1 MLQANP
7 NLRDFFKLG
16 LCKTD
21 PEIFAAIERE
31 KLRQQDQIELIAP
44 KNYQSQAAREGL
56 ASIMSFT
63 SVEGYPGRRFHAGVV
78 NIDDIETIAIR
89 RAKQMFGAHHA
100 NVQPHSGT
108 QANQAV
114 FFSTLEPGDLVLS
127 MNLNA
132 GGHLS
137 HGLNTNMSGRWFS
150 TINYSTDIEGHI
162 DYEDMERLAKREK
175 PKLIIVGG
183 SSYPRIIDFK
193 RVSDIAKSINARVL
207 ADVAHFAGLIVGGC
221 YPSPFP
227 HVDFITTTTNKNLRG
242 PRGGLILALNP
253 EDAKKIDSAVFPGIQ
268 GGPLPE
274 MITAKAICFGEA
286 LTPEFSDYAQTV
298 LANAQAFASTLMERT
313 YKVVTNGTDTPLVV
327 IDLRPKRLTGDIAQ
341 EALEAAGIT
350 CNRNLV
356 PHDTEKPMITS
367 GLRFGTSAMTARG
380 MLPTDAR
387 LLAQLVCDVLDRLQT
402 GLRGKEAVPD
412 SVIEARASLAK
423 GHPIYNS

>member
-1 MLQANP
+1 MIQANSD
-7 NLRDFFKLG
+7 LLDFFRTG
-16 LCKTD
+16 LSKTD
-21 PEIFAAIERE
+21 PEILAAIERE
-31 KLRQQDQIELIAP
+31 QVRQQDQIELIAP
-44 KNYQSQAAREGL
+44 KNYQSRAAREGL

-63 SVEGYPGRRFHAGVV
+63 SVEGYPGRRFHAGVK
-78 NIDDIETIAIR
+78 NIDDIELIAIE
-89 RAKQMFGAHHA
+89 RAKQMFGAVHA

-108 QANQAV
+108 QANQAIFYSV
-114 FFSTLEPGDLVLS
+114 LETSDLVLS
-127 MNLNA
+127 MNLSA

-150 TINYSTDIEGHI
+150 TVNYTTDIDGYI
-162 DYEDMERLAKREK
+162 DYDDMEKLAKREK

-183 SSYPRIIDFK
+183 SSYPRVIDFK
-193 RVSDIAKSINARVL
+193 RVSEIAETINARVL

-242 PRGGLILALNP
+242 PRGGLILARDP

-286 LTPEFSDYAQTV
+286 LAPEFAVYARTV
-298 LANAQAFASTLMERT
+298 LANARAFASTLIERS

-327 IDLRPKRLTGDIAQ
+327 IDLRPKQLTGDIAQ

-356 PHDTEKPMITS
+356 PHDQEKPMITS

-380 MLPTDAR
+380 MLPDDAR
-387 LLAQLVCDVLDRLQT
+387 LLGHLVCDVLDRLQS
-402 GLRGKEAVPD
+402 GLRGKDAVPD
-412 SVIEARASLAK
+412 SVIEARAALAK
-423 GHPIYNS
+423 GHPIYST